1 MIKFLKN
8 IFSGGQKVNLSELI
22 VNDAI
27 IIDVRTTREF
37 QNGHLKNSLNI
48 PLDKLSASLHKLDKS
63 KPIITCCATGMRS
76 ASAKNILKSNG
87 FSEVYNGGSWTNL
100 RKFEN

>member
-1 MIKFLKN
+1 MISFLKN
-8 IFSGGQKVNLSELI
+8 IFSGRQKVKISELI

-27 IIDVRTTREF
+27 IIDVRTNREF
-37 QNGHLKNSLNI
+37 QSGHLKKSMNI
-48 PLDKLSASLHKLDKS
+48 PLDKLPANLSKLDKS

-76 ASAKNILKSNG
+76 ATAKRILESNG

>member
-1 MIKFLKN
+1 MISFLKN
-8 IFSGGQKVNLSELI
+8 IFSGRQKVKISELI

-37 QNGHLKNSLNI
+37 LNDHLKKSMNI
-48 PLDKLSASLHKLDKS
+48 PLDKLPANLSKLDKS

-76 ASAKNILKSNG
+76 ATAKRILESNG